1 MKKWASL
8 AVAFIL
14 GVVVASSSGTV
25 LAKVQ
30 SLVGQKVTGELK
42 VIVNGKELADKGAV
56 VNGRTNAPVRAIAD
70 AIGGEV
76 VLSEDTVNITT
87 SNVETPVSQQNQNPV
102 IDGVYYT
109 KNELLNKKKVL
120 EESLEAL
127 EKSRVSQEAEA
138 KKSQE
143 TYGSGTV
150 AEVLL
155 NSTLDNIQKKQT
167 ELDKVNEALKSIE

>member
-8 AVAFIL
+8 AVAFII

-56 VNGRTNAPVRAIAD
+56 VNGRTNAPVRAIAE

-76 VLSEDTVNITT
+76 ELSGDTVNITT
-87 SNVETPVSQQNQNPV
+87 KATPSTQTNGSKETFNEEKLKLERSIESLQK
-102 IDGVYYT
+102 D
-109 KNELLNKKKVL
+109 KNEM
-120 EESLEAL
+120 EA
-127 EKSRVSQEAEA
+127 KYEAEPNPGYQGA
-138 KKSQE
+138 IDS
-143 TYGSGTV
+143 
-150 AEVLL
+150 
-155 NSTLDNIQKKQT
+155 LDRLITTKQA
-167 ELDKVNEALKSIE
+167 ELDKINEALKSNE